1 MNEKPNQLNEDL
13 KNHLKQKFIE
23 IGKEW
28 ILNKFVSHG
37 YGDSLHYRGILYQP
51 ENIANDFCKAMEEQ
65 I

>member
-1 MNEKPNQLNEDL
+1 MINDKNMKEQLNEDL
-13 KNHLKQKFIE
+13 KRKFIE
-23 IGKEW
+23 AGKEW